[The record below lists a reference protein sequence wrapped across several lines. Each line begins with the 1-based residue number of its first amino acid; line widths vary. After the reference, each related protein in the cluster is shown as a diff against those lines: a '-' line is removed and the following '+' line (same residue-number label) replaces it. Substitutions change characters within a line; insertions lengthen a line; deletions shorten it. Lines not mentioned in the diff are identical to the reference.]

1 MQGEVVP
8 TAVELWRRPEGDRW
22 VLGGVKDLQ
31 GLVDLG
37 TVSVADGLDST
48 DSFRT
53 SKESA
58 STSTV
63 TEELASLA
71 GSTVA
76 RPCQRVTSMVRSWPA
91 LAPSPVRVVWT
102 KSRPDSG
109 PNR

>member
-37 TVSVADGLDST
+37 TVSVAEGLDST
-48 DSFRT
+48 D

-58 STSTV
+58 STSTDS
-63 TEELASLA
+63 EEWPGWQGRRWPEHAS
-71 GSTVA
+71 G
-76 RPCQRVTSMVRSWPA
+76 
-91 LAPSPVRVVWT
+91 
-102 KSRPDSG
+102 
-109 PNR
+109 